1 MLNAFC
7 ERNKPKKIL
16 IHKPEKTA
24 NTGFPWG
31 AGAEFQTDDICHYQD
46 LGSTSVLIGR
56 AQRAIYFNQSEAL
69 AKSPSVWNFCA
80 LSLVDSTR
88 GNQTKTTSST
98 HFPSGIR
105 VERRNASA
113 RENQPTRERRNGDH
127 SQSEAVV
134 VSEIF
139 SGFLLNNS

>member
-1 MLNAFC
+1 MLKAFC
-7 ERNKPKKIL
+7 EGNKPKKLL
-16 IHKPEKTA
+16 IHKPGKRSERRNSKLMT
-24 NTGFPWG
+24 
-31 AGAEFQTDDICHYQD
+31 CHYQD

-56 AQRAIYFNQSEAL
+56 TKRAICFNQSEAL
-69 AKSPSVWNFCA
+69 AKLPSVWNFCA

-113 RENQPTRERRNGDH
+113 RENQPTRERRKAEGEMGTTR
-127 SQSEAVV
+127 S
-134 VSEIF
+134 
-139 SGFLLNNS
+139 LNQ